1 MSCERRFDA
10 MLEATM
16 LHQERPEVT
25 LVPFGIL
32 WESLDVNMGTI
43 GNLLELE

>member
-1 MSCERRFDA
+1 
-10 MLEATM
+10 M